1 MELAKA
7 RSVVGYLGA
16 DSEGLEEDEFEPL
29 LKWSTDVLSTT
40 LDTIFALPAPPPPAE
55 GEVPP
60 PAARDPATTF
70 FPSPPTAAQVLSLF
84 SATVVAVA
92 GLVETVPPSV
102 VDDCSDWCS
111 TQFDKLNA
119 LVDALPAGTDEEKTE
134 KDDWTYKLRL
144 ASGKLSLA
152 LASAILDSSDGEEM
166 AIEEPHFVDIE
177 RAVESARSDFG
188 QARRLRPRKTPAP
201 APPVESAVEEM
212 EEEDEDELSALIIEA
227 SLLLVGIYE
236 SLEESAKFAAKIEQ
250 LEASARAEGWAGYGS
265 EGEDDDED
273 DDEDEE

>member
-40 LDTIFALPAPPPPAE
+40 LDTIFALPTPPPPAE

-70 FPSPPTAAQVLSLF
+70 FPTPPTDAQVLSLF

-102 VDDCSDWCS
+102 VDDCFDWCS

-201 APPVESAVEEM
+201 APPVENAVEEM
-212 EEEDEDELSALIIEA
+212 EDEDEDELSALIIEA
-227 SLLLVGIYE
+227 SLLLVGVYE

-250 LEASARAEGWAGYGS
+250 LEASARVEGWAGYGS